1 MKAYSSKAIANEF
14 IRLAQKDGGLTHM
27 QIQKLIY
34 FAHALSLVA
43 YDRPLV
49 KKKFQAWPYGPVD
62 LDVFLVFRG
71 SGKQK
76 IKNLIQNIDQP
87 IDSET
92 HELIA
97 LVYQKFGKKTGW
109 KLSELTHEGAPWK
122 EAYKPGESN
131 IISNEDIKKYY
142 KAYWEA

>member
-27 QIQKLIY
+27 QIQKLVY
-34 FAHALSLVA
+34 FAHALSLVV

-49 KKKFQAWPYGPVD
+49 EKRFQAWPYGPVD

-76 IKNLIQNIDQP
+76 IKNLIQNINQT

-92 HELIA
+92 HELIR
-97 LVYQKFGKKTGW
+97 LVYKTFGKKTGW
-109 KLSELTHEGAPWK
+109 ELSELTHEGAPWK
-122 EAYKPGESN
+122 ETYKPGESN
-131 IISNEDIKKYY
+131 IISDEDIKKYY
-142 KAYWEA
+142 KAYWKA